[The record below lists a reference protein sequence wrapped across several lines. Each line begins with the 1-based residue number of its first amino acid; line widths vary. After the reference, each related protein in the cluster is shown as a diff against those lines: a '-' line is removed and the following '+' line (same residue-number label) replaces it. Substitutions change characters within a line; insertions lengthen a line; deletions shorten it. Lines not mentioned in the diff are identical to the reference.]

1 MTIFVPALRLRK
13 QSGAS
18 LLLLVFG
25 LLFVYPL
32 LRFLLLP
39 LVPALGPLG
48 SIGVA
53 TQQSG
58 LSARAILDTLQ
69 LSLVTAAVTVPAGIL
84 FAFLLECRAW
94 SGNRLLATA
103 LWLIFVLPS
112 YLIATGFQILLGWT
126 FLRGSLAQHLFLSA
140 PGIVLLLALKGL
152 PFCVL
157 AARTGWRGIGGEIN
171 DAARVHIADAWRRR
185 VLLLRLLLPT
195 AGAGFVIVFV
205 EVLQDF
211 GIAATLGAQ
220 IHLPLIIY
228 AIYEQLTTM
237 PIDFAAAARLSWW
250 LVLLAGIAVALHLG
264 IVVRYTS
271 ALIHGRQREF
281 LRPPCH
287 RAEAVAATI
296 ALAALV
302 ALGLGV
308 PLGALLAEALQ
319 PTPGAFLPL
328 GTLTSLGNSAAY
340 AGVAA
345 ALAILLAA
353 GLAARA
359 GRSGRLRHALDLIT
373 LGNMAVPGLVLGAA
387 YVIAFNNAWAPL
399 YGTPLLLLVGYVATH
414 APMLVRFLQPALGQ
428 LHINLADAGR
438 VHGLGFPRRL
448 QRLHIPLL
456 RRPLLWGW
464 CLAFS
469 QILFELPVSELLYP
483 AGRPPLGVELLQLDQ
498 SLNYVEEARLVLCGI
513 LVCLAAIG
521 LAALLALDDPSPA
534 PPSPAPPS
542 PALQERS

>member
-1 MTIFVPALRLRK
+1 MKFSTSAARLRDL
-13 QSGAS
+13 SGAPI
-18 LLLLVFG
+18 LLLFG

-32 LRFLLLP
+32 LRFLALP
-39 LVPALGPLG
+39 LFPALEPFG
-48 SIGVA
+48 SVGIAV
-53 TQQSG
+53 QQSS
-58 LSARAILDTLQ
+58 LSGHAILDTLQ

-94 SGNRLLATA
+94 SGNRLLAMT

-112 YLIATGFQILLGWT
+112 YLIATGFQILFGWA
-126 FLRGSLAQHLFLSA
+126 FLRGSMVQHLVFSA

-157 AARTGWRGIGGEIN
+157 AARTGWRAIGGEIG
-171 DAARVHIADAWRRR
+171 DAARVHINGAWRRR
-185 VLLLRLLLPT
+185 LLLLRLLLPA
-195 AGAGFVIVFV
+195 AGAGFIIVFV

-228 AIYEQLTTM
+228 AIYAQLTTM

-250 LVLLAGIAVALHLG
+250 LVLLAGIAVALHLT
-264 IVVRYTS
+264 ILRRYTS
-271 ALIHGRQREF
+271 ALIHGRQREAS
-281 LRPPCH
+281 RPACH
-287 RAEAVAATI
+287 RAEAVAASL
-296 ALAALV
+296 ALAALA
-302 ALGLGV
+302 ALGLAV
-308 PLGALLAEALQ
+308 PLGSLLAEAAQ
-319 PTPGAFLPL
+319 PTHGAFLPL
-328 GTLTSLGNSAAY
+328 GTLASLGNSTAY

-345 ALAILLAA
+345 TLGILLAA
-353 GLAARA
+353 SLAARA
-359 GRSGRLRHALDLIT
+359 GRSGRLRHALDVIT

-387 YVIAFNNAWAPL
+387 YVIAFNNDWAPL
-399 YGTPLLLLVGYVATH
+399 YGTPLLLVVGYVATQ

-448 QRLHIPLL
+448 QRIHIPLL
-456 RRPLLWGW
+456 SKPLLWGW

-469 QILFELPVSELLYP
+469 QILFDLPVSALLYP
-483 AGRPPLGVELLQLDQ
+483 AGRTPLGVQLLYLDQ
-498 SLNYVEEARLVLCGI
+498 SLDYVTEARLAICGI

-521 LAALLALDDPSPA
+521 LAALLAADPTAPA
-534 PPSPAPPS
+534 P
-542 PALQERS
+542 QERS